1 MGELKHWYALAKS
14 HSGKTSDAEKIM
26 LAFLK
31 VLKASRDGL
40 VYEDDNELK
49 KLVKPLVEYV
59 ETPDGLRE
67 KPIEGYVWA
76 DLEPILGEKAS
87 IELIADHLN
96 LMATIHPAKMASY
109 FRDVPDGE
117 IYVISVPEYFGDYVD
132 QYNRIYVGKVTV
144 KNGKVEI
151 IIGEVRGLKAIVTAL
166 LFAKTFK
173 TETHIL
179 VDTFA
184 GTATLV
190 Y

>member
-1 MGELKHWYALAKS
+1 MGELKHWYALSKAF
-14 HSGKTSDAEKIM
+14 SGKTSDAEKIM

-40 VYEDDNELK
+40 YEDENELMK
-49 KLVKPLVEYV
+49 QIKPLVEYV

-67 KPIEGYVWA
+67 RPIEGYVWA

-96 LMATIHPAKMASY
+96 LMATIHPAKMAGY

-117 IYVISVPEYFGDYVD
+117 IYVIGVPEYLGDYVD

-144 KNGKVEI
+144 RNGKVEI

-173 TETHIL
+173 TESHIL